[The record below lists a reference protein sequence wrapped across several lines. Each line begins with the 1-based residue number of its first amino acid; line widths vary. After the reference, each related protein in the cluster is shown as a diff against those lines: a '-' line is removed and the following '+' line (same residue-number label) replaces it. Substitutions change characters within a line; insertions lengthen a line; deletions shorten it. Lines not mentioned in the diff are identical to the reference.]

1 MSSIFEVAK
10 QAGVSPST
18 VSRTFN
24 SPHLINDKTKKRIL
38 EVAERINY
46 RPLSTRG
53 GREAQRE
60 TTGAY
65 GFHFFAERPEDT
77 LQGNAFYSQVLAGAL
92 AEASALGLRLILS
105 TSGRHDSDAPL
116 PALMRDSALA
126 GSLLVGETNAKMV
139 SNFED
144 KLENIVFVD
153 THDPSGRYDCVV
165 SDNFGGAL
173 DAINYLIGLGHT
185 RIGFVTSADE
195 TDSYN
200 GRLYGYVS
208 AHFRAGLPLD
218 RSLMVS
224 SADGSLDAIRPLL
237 RRRDRPTAIM
247 GASDDCAILVMKVCH
262 ELGIAI
268 PRDLS
273 LVGFDDLQA
282 SAYVIPPMTSVH
294 VPTETIGRL
303 GVRRLHAKI
312 QEAATGLVS
321 MPSRTLVPVT
331 LVERASCLKHV
342 E

>member
-53 GREAQRE
+53 GREMRHEAIG
-60 TTGAY
+60 TY

-92 AEASALGLRLILS
+92 AEASALGVRLILS
-105 TSGRHDSDAPL
+105 TSGRHDSTAPL
-116 PALMRDSALA
+116 PKLVRNSTVA
-126 GSLLVGETNAKMV
+126 GSLLVGEANPAIV
-139 SNFED
+139 ASFSE
-144 KLENIVFVD
+144 KLANIVFVD
-153 THDPSGRYDCVV
+153 THDPTGRHDSVV

-173 DAINYLIGLGHT
+173 DAVSYLIGLGHK

-195 TDSYN
+195 TDSFN
-200 GRLYGYVS
+200 SRLYGYVS
-208 AHFRAGLPLD
+208 AHFRAGIPLD
-218 RSLMVS
+218 RSLIVY
-224 SADGSLDAIRPLL
+224 SANGSLDPVRPLL
-237 RRRDRPTAIM
+237 LRPNRPSAIM
-247 GASDDCAILVMKVCH
+247 GANDDCAIVVMKACH
-262 ELGIAI
+262 DIGLAI

-273 LVGFDDLQA
+273 LIGFDDLQA

-294 VPTETIGRL
+294 VPTETLGRL

-312 QEAATGLVS
+312 QEAATGLAS
-321 MPSRTLVPVT
+321 MPSCTLVPVS
-331 LVERASCLKHV
+331 LIERASCKQN
-342 E
+342 